1 MAFEA
6 YFNRR
11 DLRVEFYQHPDAI
24 GVREYRIDYDCGER
38 VVSHL
43 IPFTAGV
50 EEAVEGYDSPLL
62 LFTDDLTFAENEGAN
77 PTTHANRN
85 IGIRIL
91 TRDANGAWS
100 ENEEQILSG
109 SAENP
114 APIQNVAPRLSGEF
128 EKALIQIVPPDA
140 TDIVGYLVHIGN
152 AEDFVPTGTKS
163 GTGTCIHSGADTNI
177 SHPLPNSDPHWFK
190 VGAVDS
196 FGTDV
201 VNYIT
206 IGPVSKTGFDLGEI
220 TAEVDAKIEAAE
232 AELQAQIDA
241 ANAARISAVD
251 GLNGQL
257 TVINGKIT
265 LTNPDAGSIGSRF
278 LATESQSA
286 GHSTRISGMENIVG
300 LTDGSGLRARLFT
313 AESTIADLETQKASS
328 TRVTSLENELL
339 AAREGQASLKANLDR
354 MDQTVI
360 DGLAQ
365 KASTTSVNSLSNEV
379 TGARNGAANLKARID
394 GVLQTAVDGLALK
407 ASSTDLSTLS
417 NEVVAAREGS
427 ASLKAQLTTMRQ
439 TVVDGLAQK
448 ASTTALNALSNEIT
462 NARDGSATLS
472 AKLNAISQTVTDGL
486 ALKASTTD
494 MTTLQSSVS
503 VRNRTFRQNGAPTNP
518 INGYPLV
525 AGDTWINTTAGQNN
539 ALSVWTG
546 AWTLA
551 TDPRIATASQGVT
564 DINAKIGTV
573 SGTIADALTGKASA
587 SSVSSLDTK
596 VNGFDARITSAQSA
610 AVTADGKA
618 EAKASF
624 TLAAG
629 NAIAGWAMGAS
640 NGGSFIDFH
649 TNNFRISNG
658 TTAQAPFEIVGGVVR
673 IKQAAM
679 GTVSAGNITVGT
691 LTQNMTVGTGAKI
704 QIDGAN
710 NRILISD

>member
-1 MAFEA
+1 MFQEE
-6 YFNRR
+6 FVGG
-11 DLRVEFYQHPDAI
+11 DLR
-24 GVREYRIDYDCGER
+24 
-38 VVSHL
+38 
-43 IPFTAGV
+43 
-50 EEAVEGYDSPLL
+50 
-62 LFTDDLTFAENEGAN
+62 
-77 PTTHANRN
+77 
-85 IGIRIL
+85 IR
-91 TRDANGAWS
+91 W
-100 ENEEQILSG
+100 Q
-109 SAENP
+109 ENP
-114 APIQNVAPRLSGEF
+114 ANIGVIEYLIIYQCETDKVSHTVLASEFQSEDETSGIRSYADTLTFSENTAAGLSRDVMITVKVRGADGLYADETEWLVVEANNPPPPAPHATFVNQF
-128 EKALIQIVPPDA
+128 EAILITVTPPEA
-140 TDIVGYLVHIGN
+140 TDLTGYEVHRGT
-152 AEDFVPTGTKS
+152 VPNFTPDGQS
-163 GTGTCIHSGADTNI
+163 PGLGTCVSVGPDTSI
-177 SHPLPNSDPHWFK
+177 TSFLPDSAEYYFK
-190 VGAVDS
+190 IAARDR
-196 FGTDV
+196 FGPTAL
-201 VNYIT
+201 NYT
-206 IGPVSKTGFDLGEI
+206 TLGPASRVGFDIGDI

-232 AELQAQIDA
+232 AEFAAQLAAEQAIREGA
-241 ANAARISAVD
+241 IN

-265 LTNPDAGSIGSRF
+265 LTNPEAGSIGSRF
-278 LATESQSA
+278 LVTESQSA

-360 DGLAQ
+360 DGLAE
-365 KASTTSVNSLSNEV
+365 KASAQSVTSLNNEV
-379 TGARNGAANLKARID
+379 TGARNGSANLKARID
-394 GVLQTAVDGLALK
+394 GVLQTAIDGLALK
-407 ASSTDLSTLS
+407 ASTTDLTNLS
-417 NEVVAAREGS
+417 NEIVAAREGS
-427 ASLKAQLTTMRQ
+427 PSLKAQLTSMRQ
-439 TVVDGLAQK
+439 TVVDGLALK
-448 ASTTALNALSNEIT
+448 ASTTALNSLSNEIT
-462 NARDGSATLS
+462 NARDGSATLV
-472 AKLNAISQTVTDGL
+472 AKLNAMSQTMTDGL
-486 ALKASTTD
+486 ALKASATD
-494 MTTLQSSVS
+494 MTTLQASVN
-503 VRNRTFRQNGAPTNP
+503 VRNRTFRQNAAPTNP
-518 INGYPLV
+518 IAGYPLV

-539 ALSVWTG
+539 TLSVWTG
-546 AWTLA
+546 AWTVS

-629 NAIAGWAMGAS
+629 NAITGWAMGAS
-640 NGGSFIDFH
+640 NGGSYIDFH
-649 TNNFRISNG
+649 TTNFRISNG